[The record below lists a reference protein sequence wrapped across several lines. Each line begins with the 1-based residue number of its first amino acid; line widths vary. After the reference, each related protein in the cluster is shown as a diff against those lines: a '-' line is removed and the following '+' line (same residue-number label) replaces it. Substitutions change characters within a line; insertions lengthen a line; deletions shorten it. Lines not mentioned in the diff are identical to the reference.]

1 MKLIYVYMQLSC
13 DDMRDRYVDM
23 KLIYV
28 AMQLINVDMK
38 ISQCY

>member
-1 MKLIYVYMQLSC
+1 MQLNC
-13 DDMRDRYVDM
+13 DYMRDRYVDM